1 MEHLKQ
7 LRNNKN
13 LTLAEAASEIGTD
26 ASNMSRIERGLQ
38 NLSLEMAKKL
48 SGLYGVSIDFIVTGI
63 DENNKATA
71 A

>member
-1 MEHLKQ
+1 MEHLKE
-7 LRNNKN
+7 LRNNKK
-13 LTLAEAASEIGTD
+13 LTLAEAAKEIGTD
-26 ASNMSRIERGLQ
+26 ASNMSRIERGIQ

-63 DENNKATA
+63 DEKDKATA